1 LGRKTADNRKIT
13 IAGIVLAVAACALAG
28 CGAQEAPARTRLPA
42 LGIAPDSVTVSGFSS
57 GGNMAVQF
65 HVAHSSLVHGAGIL
79 AAGPYD
85 CAEDSMRLALGRCMQ
100 GGESIPTEELVS
112 ATSRLALEEVI
123 DPIAELA
130 NDRVWIFHGTADQTV
145 ARPVVDALEAYY
157 SLLVA
162 PENIRRI
169 EHPTAAHTFPT
180 NSKSAGACGKTASPY
195 VGNCGIDGAREMLQ
209 HLYGPLQAGRKPE
222 SGELI
227 EFEQR
232 PYAEHAGSESFA
244 ASGWVFVPGQC
255 RTSARKA
262 CRLHVVFH
270 GCRQGRSFV
279 NDVFVR
285 QAGYLETA
293 AANGIVVLFPQL
305 EASYQPLNP
314 NGCWD
319 WWGYE
324 SNWYAVKGGPQ
335 MLAVR
340 AMVGDLLGEPA
351 SAGR

>member
-1 LGRKTADNRKIT
+1 MTDDIRRTT
-13 IAGIVLAVAACALAG
+13 VAGLVLATAACVLAG
-28 CGAQEAPARTRLPA
+28 CGTHDEAAPARLPA
-42 LGIAPDSVTVSGFSS
+42 LGIAPDSVTVSGLS
-57 GGNMAVQF
+57 GGGYMAVQF
-65 HVAHSSLVHGAGIL
+65 HVANSRLVHGAGIV

-100 GGESIPTEELVS
+100 GGEPIPTEELVS
-112 ATSRLALEEVI
+112 ATSRFALEEAI

-130 NDRVWIFHGTADQTV
+130 DDRVWIFHGAADDTV
-145 ARPVVDALEAYY
+145 AKPVVDALEAYY
-157 SLLVA
+157 SLLVE
-162 PENIRRI
+162 PRNIKRI

-180 NSKSAGACGKTASPY
+180 NSKSNGACDRTASPY
-195 VGNCGIDGAREMLQ
+195 LGNCGLDGARELLQ
-209 HLYGPLQAGRKPE
+209 HLYGPLQPDRKPAN
-222 SGELI
+222 GELI

-232 PYAEHAGSESFA
+232 PYAERAGSESFA
-244 ASGWVFVPGQC
+244 ERGWLFVPAQC
-255 RTSARKA
+255 RADGKKA
-262 CRLHVVFH
+262 CKLHVVFH

-279 NDVFVR
+279 NDAFVR

-293 AANGIVVLFPQL
+293 AANGIVVLFPQV

-324 SNWYAVKGGPQ
+324 GDWYAVKGGPQ

-351 SAGR
+351 PSGQ